1 MWPVH
6 VAVDV
11 ENEMMNDGGCN
22 VSVNFQIEH
31 QRAMTRRKMAFP
43 NERKEEWKKNEHK
56 SNWTTEREREKKR
69 EVSHILIYE
78 PSLRFK
84 GNKSDTTCLQTL
96 KCHRSIA
103 QLTPIGAVMSSIE
116 EWKRKTKNK
125 MDHNKLKFLYIG
137 RQNDKCQVVWSLFPP
152 FSSSSSSSAI
162 NDRLTGELSFIR
174 ALPVL
179 YKLKYMTTKLDW
191 CWQIALRF
199 LVLSFSFLCLSRFA
213 RLLVKSTQALF
224 NQISQKASLLSFFLH
239 RCWWS

>member
-152 FSSSSSSSAI
+152 FSSSSSSSS
-162 NDRLTGELSFIR
+162 NSD
-174 ALPVL
+174 V
-179 YKLKYMTTKLDW
+179 
-191 CWQIALRF
+191 IALAGVAR
-199 LVLSFSFLCLSRFA
+199 VQGSRASPECSSTAQKTLPTSWQSCEWSNA
-213 RLLVKSTQALF
+213 RCRRAENSSGKNGALGRARRGWGRRQSGSS
-224 NQISQKASLLSFFLH
+224 N
-239 RCWWS
+239 